1 VFLYFILYFVFCI
14 LFEQEHILVLKH
26 ELEIELE
33 HEHKHEHE
41 HELGKWNMN
50 MNMSMNMVHETWNMK
65 HGTKIMKL

>member
-41 HELGKWNMN
+41 HELGK
-50 MNMSMNMVHETWNMK
+50 
-65 HGTKIMKL
+65 